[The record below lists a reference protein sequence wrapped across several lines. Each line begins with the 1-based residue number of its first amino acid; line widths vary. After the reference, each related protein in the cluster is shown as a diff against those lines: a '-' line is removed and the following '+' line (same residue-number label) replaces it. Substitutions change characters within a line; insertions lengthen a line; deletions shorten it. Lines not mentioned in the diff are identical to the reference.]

1 VDISIDIIS
10 LPNHHAVFLQPQNE
24 RSVMKFLRYGEVGA
38 EKPGM
43 LDKQGDIRDLS
54 TIVSDISP
62 AIIETGDLDRLKSV
76 DPTSLPRAEG
86 NPRLGPC
93 VGQIGKFV
101 CIGLNYTDHAK
112 ETGMPIP
119 TEPIVFM
126 KTTSSISGPDDDIEL
141 IRGSVKTDWEVEL
154 GIVIGKHTKYVS
166 EQNALDHVAG
176 YCVVNDVSERQW
188 QLEQGG
194 QWIKGK
200 SGDTYGPIG
209 PWFVTRDEIPDPQ
222 NLDLWLEVNDKRHQ
236 DGNTS
241 TMIFPVSKIVSYLSQ
256 CMSLQPGDVIATG
269 TPPGVGQ
276 GMKPPVYLRAGDKL
290 RLGVEGLGIQ
300 QQTVIDSK

>member
-1 VDISIDIIS
+1 MRLV
-10 LPNHHAVFLQPQNE
+10 
-24 RSVMKFLRYGEVGA
+24 RYGEVGA
-38 EKPGM
+38 EKPGI
-43 LDKQGDIRDLS
+43 LDDQGSIRDLS
-54 TIVSDISP
+54 SIVGDISP
-62 AIIETGDLDRLKSV
+62 ATVQASELERIASI
-76 DPTSLPRAEG
+76 DPSSLPRVEG

-126 KTTSSISGPDDDIEL
+126 KTTSAISGPNDNIEL

-154 GIVIGKHTKYVS
+154 GIVIGAHTKYVS
-166 EQNALDHVAG
+166 QENALDHVAG

-209 PWFVTRDEIPDPQ
+209 PWLVTRDEVPDPQ
-222 NLDLWLEVNDKRHQ
+222 NLDMWLEVNDKRHQ
-236 DGNTS
+236 DGNTR
-241 TMIFPVSKIVSYLSQ
+241 TMIFPVSQIVSYLSQ
-256 CMSLQPGDVIATG
+256 CMSLQAGDIIATG
-269 TPPGVGQ
+269 TPPGVGH
-276 GMKPPVYLRAGDKL
+276 GMNPPVYLQSGDVV
-290 RLGVEGLGIQ
+290 RLSVEGLGLQ
-300 QQTVIDSK
+300 QQQVVDSA

>member
-1 VDISIDIIS
+1 MRLV
-10 LPNHHAVFLQPQNE
+10 
-24 RSVMKFLRYGEVGA
+24 RYGEVGA

-43 LDKQGDIRDLS
+43 LDDQGSIRDLS
-54 TIVSDISP
+54 SIVDDISP
-62 AIIETGDLDRLKSV
+62 ATVEAGELERIASI
-76 DPTSLPRAEG
+76 DPNSLPRVEG

-112 ETGMPIP
+112 ESGMPIP

-126 KTTSSISGPDDDIEL
+126 KTTSAISGPNDNIEL

-154 GIVIGKHTKYVS
+154 GIVIGAHTKYVS
-166 EQNALDHVAG
+166 QENALDHVAG

-209 PWFVTRDEIPDPQ
+209 PWLVTRDEVPDPQ
-222 NLDLWLEVNDKRHQ
+222 NLDMWLEVNDKRHQ
-236 DGNTS
+236 DGNTR
-241 TMIFPVSKIVSYLSQ
+241 TMIFPVSQIVSYLSQ
-256 CMSLQPGDVIATG
+256 CMSLQAGDIIATG
-269 TPPGVGQ
+269 TPPGVGH
-276 GMKPPVYLRAGDKL
+276 GMNPPVYLQSGDVV
-290 RLGVEGLGIQ
+290 RLSVEGLGLQ
-300 QQTVIDSK
+300 QQQVVDSA

>member
-1 VDISIDIIS
+1 
-10 LPNHHAVFLQPQNE
+10 
-24 RSVMKFLRYGEVGA
+24 MKLLRYGEVGA

-43 LDKQGDIRDLS
+43 LDEQGDIRDLS
-54 TIVSDISP
+54 SIVSDISP
-62 AIIETGDLDRLKSV
+62 AIIEAGDLDRLNSV
-76 DPTSLPRAEG
+76 DPTSLPRVEG

-101 CIGLNYTDHAK
+101 CIGLNYSDHAK

-154 GIVIGKHTKYVS
+154 GIVVGSHTKYVS
-166 EQNALDHVAG
+166 EEDALDHVAG

-209 PWFVTRDEIPDPQ
+209 PWFVTRDEVPDPQ
-222 NLDLWLEVNDKRHQ
+222 DLDLWLEVNDKRHQ
-236 DGNTS
+236 DGNTR

-256 CMSLQPGDVIATG
+256 CMSLQAGDVIATG
-269 TPPGVGQ
+269 TPAWRRSRHEAAH
-276 GMKPPVYLRAGDKL
+276 LFAG
-290 RLGVEGLGIQ
+290 RG
-300 QQTVIDSK
+300 

>member
-1 VDISIDIIS
+1 
-10 LPNHHAVFLQPQNE
+10 
-24 RSVMKFLRYGEVGA
+24 MKLLRYGEVGA

-43 LDKQGDIRDLS
+43 LDEQGDIRDLS
-54 TIVSDISP
+54 TIVSDISG
-62 AIIETGDLDRLKSV
+62 AIIDAGDLDRLKSV
-76 DPTSLPRAEG
+76 DPASLPRVEG

-93 VGQIGKFV
+93 VGRIGKFV
-101 CIGLNYTDHAK
+101 CIGLNYSDHAK

-154 GIVIGKHTKYVS
+154 GIVVGKHTKYVS
-166 EQNALDHVAG
+166 EENALDHVAG

-236 DGNTS
+236 DGNTR
-241 TMIFPVSKIVSYLSQ
+241 TMIFPVSTIISYLSQ

-276 GMKPPVYLRAGDKL
+276 GMKPPVYLRAGDRL

>member
-1 VDISIDIIS
+1 
-10 LPNHHAVFLQPQNE
+10 
-24 RSVMKFLRYGEVGA
+24 MKLLRYGEVGA

-43 LDKQGDIRDLS
+43 LDDHGDIRDLS

-62 AIIETGDLDRLKSV
+62 AIIDAGDLDGLKSV
-76 DPTSLPRAEG
+76 DPASLPRVEG

-93 VGQIGKFV
+93 VGRIGKFV
-101 CIGLNYTDHAK
+101 CIGLNYSDHAK

-154 GIVIGKHTKYVS
+154 GIVVGKHTKYVS
-166 EQNALDHVAG
+166 EENALDHVAG

-236 DGNTS
+236 DGNTR
-241 TMIFPVSKIVSYLSQ
+241 TMIFPVSTIISYLSQ

-276 GMKPPVYLRAGDKL
+276 GMKPPVYLRAGDRL

-300 QQTVIDSK
+300 QQTVIDSQ

>member
-1 VDISIDIIS
+1 
-10 LPNHHAVFLQPQNE
+10 
-24 RSVMKFLRYGEVGA
+24 MKLLRYGEVGA
-38 EKPGM
+38 EKPGI
-43 LDKQGDIRDLS
+43 LDEQGSIRDLS
-54 TIVSDISP
+54 SIVEDIAP
-62 AIIETGDLDRLKSV
+62 AMIEAGGVERIKSI
-76 DPTSLPRAEG
+76 DPTSLPLVEG
-86 NPRLGPC
+86 NPRVGPC

-101 CIGLNYTDHAK
+101 CIGLNYSDHAK

-141 IRGSVKTDWEVEL
+141 IRGAVKTDWEVEL
-154 GIVIGKHTKYVS
+154 GIVVGKHTKYVS
-166 EQNALDHVAG
+166 EENALDHVAG

-209 PWFVTRDEIPDPQ
+209 PWFVTRDEIPNPQ
-222 NLDLWLEVNDKRHQ
+222 NLDLWLEVNDQRHQ
-236 DGNTS
+236 DGNTH
-241 TMIFPVSKIVSYLSQ
+241 TMIFSVSTIISYLSQ

-276 GMKPPVYLRAGDKL
+276 GMKPPMYLRAGDRL

>member
-1 VDISIDIIS
+1 MRLVR
-10 LPNHHAVFLQPQNE
+10 H
-24 RSVMKFLRYGEVGA
+24 GEVGA
-38 EKPGM
+38 EKPGI
-43 LDKQGDIRDLS
+43 LDDQGSIRDLS
-54 TIVSDISP
+54 SIVGDISP
-62 AIIETGDLDRLKSV
+62 ATVQAGELERIASI
-76 DPTSLPRAEG
+76 DPSSLPRVEG

-126 KTTSSISGPDDDIEL
+126 KTTSAISGPNDNIEL

-154 GIVIGKHTKYVS
+154 GIVIGAHTKYVS
-166 EQNALDHVAG
+166 QENALDHVAG

-209 PWFVTRDEIPDPQ
+209 PWLVTRDEVPDPQ
-222 NLDLWLEVNDKRHQ
+222 NLDMWLEVNDKRHQ
-236 DGNTS
+236 DGNTR
-241 TMIFPVSKIVSYLSQ
+241 TMIFPVSQIVSYLSQ
-256 CMSLQPGDVIATG
+256 CMSLQAGDIIATG
-269 TPPGVGQ
+269 TPPGVGH
-276 GMKPPVYLRAGDKL
+276 GMNPPVYLQPGDVI
-290 RLGVEGLGIQ
+290 RLSVEGLGLQ
-300 QQTVIDSK
+300 QQQVVGSA

>member
-1 VDISIDIIS
+1 
-10 LPNHHAVFLQPQNE
+10 
-24 RSVMKFLRYGEVGA
+24 MKLLRYGEVGA

-43 LDKQGDIRDLS
+43 LDEQGDIRDLS

-62 AIIETGDLDRLKSV
+62 AIIDAGDLDGLKSV
-76 DPTSLPRAEG
+76 DPASLPRVEN

-93 VGQIGKFV
+93 VGRIGKFV
-101 CIGLNYTDHAK
+101 CIGLNYSDHAK
-112 ETGMPIP
+112 ESGMPIP

-154 GIVIGKHTKYVS
+154 GIVVGKHTKYVS
-166 EQNALDHVAG
+166 EENALDHVAG

-236 DGNTS
+236 DGNTR
-241 TMIFPVSKIVSYLSQ
+241 TMIFPVSTIISYLSQ

-276 GMKPPVYLRAGDKL
+276 GMKPPVYLRAGDRL

>member
-1 VDISIDIIS
+1 MRLV
-10 LPNHHAVFLQPQNE
+10 
-24 RSVMKFLRYGEVGA
+24 RYGEVGA
-38 EKPGM
+38 EKPGI
-43 LDKQGDIRDLS
+43 LDDQGSIRDLS
-54 TIVSDISP
+54 SIVGDISP
-62 AIIETGDLDRLKSV
+62 ATVQASELERIASI
-76 DPTSLPRAEG
+76 DPSSLPRVEG

-126 KTTSSISGPDDDIEL
+126 KTTSAISGPNDNIEL

-154 GIVIGKHTKYVS
+154 GIVIGAHTKYVS
-166 EQNALDHVAG
+166 QENALDHVAG
-176 YCVVNDVSERQW
+176 YCVINDVSERQW

-209 PWFVTRDEIPDPQ
+209 PWLVTRDEVPDPQ
-222 NLDLWLEVNDKRHQ
+222 NLDMWLEVNDKRHQ
-236 DGNTS
+236 DGNTR
-241 TMIFPVSKIVSYLSQ
+241 TMIFPVSQIVSYLSQ
-256 CMSLQPGDVIATG
+256 CMSLQAGDVIATG
-269 TPPGVGQ
+269 TPPGVGH
-276 GMKPPVYLRAGDKL
+276 GMKPPVYLQPGDVV
-290 RLGVEGLGIQ
+290 RLSVEGLGLQ
-300 QQTVIDSK
+300 QQQVVDSA

>member
-1 VDISIDIIS
+1 MRLV
-10 LPNHHAVFLQPQNE
+10 
-24 RSVMKFLRYGEVGA
+24 RYGEVGA

-43 LDKQGDIRDLS
+43 LDDQGSIRDLS
-54 TIVSDISP
+54 SIVDDISP
-62 AIIETGDLDRLKSV
+62 ATVEAGELERIASI
-76 DPTSLPRAEG
+76 DPNSLPRVEG

-112 ETGMPIP
+112 ESGMPIP

-126 KTTSSISGPDDDIEL
+126 KTTSAISGPNDNIEL

-154 GIVIGKHTKYVS
+154 GIVIGAHTKYVS
-166 EQNALDHVAG
+166 QENALDHVAG

-209 PWFVTRDEIPDPQ
+209 PWLVTRDEVPDPQ
-222 NLDLWLEVNDKRHQ
+222 NLDMWLEVNDKRHQ
-236 DGNTS
+236 DGNTR
-241 TMIFPVSKIVSYLSQ
+241 TMIFPVSQIVSYLSQ
-256 CMSLQPGDVIATG
+256 CMSLQAGDIIATG
-269 TPPGVGQ
+269 TPPGVGH
-276 GMKPPVYLRAGDKL
+276 GMNPPVYLQPGDVV
-290 RLGVEGLGIQ
+290 RLSVEGLGLQ
-300 QQTVIDSK
+300 QQQVVNSA

>member
-1 VDISIDIIS
+1 
-10 LPNHHAVFLQPQNE
+10 
-24 RSVMKFLRYGEVGA
+24 MKLLRYGEVGA

-43 LDKQGDIRDLS
+43 LDEHGDIRDLS

-62 AIIETGDLDRLKSV
+62 AIIDAGDLDGLKSV
-76 DPTSLPRAEG
+76 DPASLPRVEN

-93 VGQIGKFV
+93 VGRIGKFV
-101 CIGLNYTDHAK
+101 CIGLNYSDHAK

-154 GIVIGKHTKYVS
+154 GIVVGKHTKYVS
-166 EQNALDHVAG
+166 EENALDHVAG
-176 YCVVNDVSERQW
+176 YCVVNDISERQW

-236 DGNTS
+236 DGNTR
-241 TMIFPVSKIVSYLSQ
+241 TMIFPVSTIISYLSQ

-276 GMKPPVYLRAGDKL
+276 GMKPPVYLRAGDRL

>member
-1 VDISIDIIS
+1 MRLV
-10 LPNHHAVFLQPQNE
+10 
-24 RSVMKFLRYGEVGA
+24 RYGEVGA
-38 EKPGM
+38 EKPGI
-43 LDKQGDIRDLS
+43 LDDQGSIRDLS
-54 TIVSDISP
+54 SIVDDISP
-62 AIIETGDLDRLKSV
+62 ATVEAGELERLASI
-76 DPTSLPRAEG
+76 DPSSLPRVEG

-112 ETGMPIP
+112 ESGMPIP

-126 KTTSSISGPDDDIEL
+126 KTTSAISGPNDNIEL

-154 GIVIGKHTKYVS
+154 GIVIGAHTKYVS
-166 EQNALDHVAG
+166 QENALDHVAG

-209 PWFVTRDEIPDPQ
+209 PWLVTRDEVPDPQ
-222 NLDLWLEVNDKRHQ
+222 NLDMWLEVNDKRHQ
-236 DGNTS
+236 DGNTR
-241 TMIFPVSKIVSYLSQ
+241 TMIFPVNQIVSYLSQ
-256 CMSLQPGDVIATG
+256 CMSLQAGDVIATG
-269 TPPGVGQ
+269 TPPGVGH
-276 GMKPPVYLRAGDKL
+276 GMNPPVYLQPGDVV
-290 RLGVEGLGIQ
+290 RLSVEGLGLQ
-300 QQTVIDSK
+300 QQQVVDSA

>member
-1 VDISIDIIS
+1 
-10 LPNHHAVFLQPQNE
+10 
-24 RSVMKFLRYGEVGA
+24 MKLLRYGEVGA

-43 LDKQGDIRDLS
+43 LDEQGDIRDLS

-62 AIIETGDLDRLKSV
+62 AIIDAGDLDGLKSV
-76 DPTSLPRAEG
+76 DPASLPRVEN

-93 VGQIGKFV
+93 VGRIGKFV
-101 CIGLNYTDHAK
+101 CIGLNYSDHAK

-154 GIVIGKHTKYVS
+154 GIVVGKHTKYVS
-166 EQNALDHVAG
+166 EENALDHVAG

-236 DGNTS
+236 DGNTR

-276 GMKPPVYLRAGDKL
+276 GMKPPVYLRAGDRL

-300 QQTVIDSK
+300 QQTVIGSK

>member
-1 VDISIDIIS
+1 
-10 LPNHHAVFLQPQNE
+10 
-24 RSVMKFLRYGEVGA
+24 MKLLRYGEVGA

-43 LDKQGDIRDLS
+43 LDEQGDIRDLS

-62 AIIETGDLDRLKSV
+62 AIIDAGDLDGLKSV
-76 DPTSLPRAEG
+76 DPASLPRVED

-93 VGQIGKFV
+93 VGRIGKFV
-101 CIGLNYTDHAK
+101 CIGLNYSDHAK

-126 KTTSSISGPDDDIEL
+126 KTTSSISGPNDDIEL

-154 GIVIGKHTKYVS
+154 GIVVGKHTKYVS
-166 EQNALDHVAG
+166 EENALDHVAG

-200 SGDTYGPIG
+200 SGDSYGPIG

-236 DGNTS
+236 DGNTR
-241 TMIFPVSKIVSYLSQ
+241 TMIFPVSTIISYLSQ

-276 GMKPPVYLRAGDKL
+276 GMKPPVYLRAGDRL

>member
-1 VDISIDIIS
+1 
-10 LPNHHAVFLQPQNE
+10 
-24 RSVMKFLRYGEVGA
+24 MKLLRYGEVGA

-43 LDKQGDIRDLS
+43 LDEQGDIRDLS

-62 AIIETGDLDRLKSV
+62 AIIDAGDLDGLKSV
-76 DPTSLPRAEG
+76 DPASLPRVES

-93 VGQIGKFV
+93 VGRIGKFV
-101 CIGLNYTDHAK
+101 CIGLNYSDHAK

-154 GIVIGKHTKYVS
+154 GIVVGKHTKYVS
-166 EQNALDHVAG
+166 EENALDHVAG

-236 DGNTS
+236 DGNTR
-241 TMIFPVSKIVSYLSQ
+241 TMIFPVSTIISYLSQ

-276 GMKPPVYLRAGDKL
+276 GMKPPVYLRAGDRL

>member
-1 VDISIDIIS
+1 
-10 LPNHHAVFLQPQNE
+10 
-24 RSVMKFLRYGEVGA
+24 MKLLRYGEVGA

-43 LDKQGDIRDLS
+43 LDDQGEIRDLS
-54 TIVSDISP
+54 SVVSDISP
-62 AIIETGDLDRLKSV
+62 AVIDAGDLDGLKSV
-76 DPTSLPRAEG
+76 DPASLPRVED

-93 VGQIGKFV
+93 VGRIGKFV
-101 CIGLNYTDHAK
+101 CIGLNYSDHAK

-126 KTTSSISGPDDDIEL
+126 KTTSSISGPNDDIEL

-154 GIVIGKHTKYVS
+154 GIVVGKHTKYVS
-166 EQNALDHVAG
+166 EENALDHVAG

-236 DGNTS
+236 DGNTR
-241 TMIFPVSKIVSYLSQ
+241 TMIFPVSTIISYLSQ

-276 GMKPPVYLRAGDKL
+276 GMKPPVYLRAGDRL

>member
-1 VDISIDIIS
+1 
-10 LPNHHAVFLQPQNE
+10 
-24 RSVMKFLRYGEVGA
+24 MKLLRYGEVGA

-43 LDKQGDIRDLS
+43 LDDQGGIRDLS
-54 TIVSDISP
+54 SIVDDISP
-62 AIIETGDLDRLKSV
+62 ATIEAGELDGLKSV
-76 DPTSLPRAEG
+76 DPTGLPRVEG

-93 VGQIGKFV
+93 VGRIGKFV
-101 CIGLNYTDHAK
+101 CIGLNYSDHAK

-154 GIVIGKHTKYVS
+154 GVVMGAHTKYVS
-166 EQNALDHVAG
+166 EEDALDHVAG
-176 YCVVNDVSERQW
+176 YCIVNDVSERQW

-209 PWFVTRDEIPDPQ
+209 PWLVTRDDVPDPQ
-222 NLDLWLEVNDKRHQ
+222 NLDLWLEVNNKRHQ
-236 DGNTS
+236 DGNTH

-256 CMSLQPGDVIATG
+256 CMSLQAGDVIATG

-276 GMKPPVYLRAGDKL
+276 GMKPPIYLQTGDRV
-290 RLGVEGLGIQ
+290 RLSVEGLGIQ
-300 QQTVIDSK
+300 QQTVVEST

>member
-1 VDISIDIIS
+1 
-10 LPNHHAVFLQPQNE
+10 
-24 RSVMKFLRYGEVGA
+24 MKLLRYGEVGA

-43 LDKQGDIRDLS
+43 LDEHGDIRDLS

-62 AIIETGDLDRLKSV
+62 AIIDAGDLDGLKSV
-76 DPTSLPRAEG
+76 DPASLPRVEN

-101 CIGLNYTDHAK
+101 CIGLNYSDHAK

-154 GIVIGKHTKYVS
+154 GIVVGKHTKYVS
-166 EQNALDHVAG
+166 EENALDHVAG

-209 PWFVTRDEIPDPQ
+209 PWLVTRDEIPDPQ

-236 DGNTS
+236 DGNTR
-241 TMIFPVSKIVSYLSQ
+241 TMIFPVSTIISYLSQ

-276 GMKPPVYLRAGDKL
+276 GMKPPVYLRAGDRL

>member
-1 VDISIDIIS
+1 MRLV
-10 LPNHHAVFLQPQNE
+10 
-24 RSVMKFLRYGEVGA
+24 RYGEVGA
-38 EKPGM
+38 EKPGI
-43 LDKQGDIRDLS
+43 LDDQGSIRDLS
-54 TIVSDISP
+54 SIVGDISP
-62 AIIETGDLDRLKSV
+62 ATVQASELERIASI
-76 DPTSLPRAEG
+76 DPSSLPRVEG

-126 KTTSSISGPDDDIEL
+126 KTTSAISGPNDNIEL

-154 GIVIGKHTKYVS
+154 GIVIGAHTKYVS
-166 EQNALDHVAG
+166 QENALDHVAG

-209 PWFVTRDEIPDPQ
+209 PWLVTRDEVPDPQ
-222 NLDLWLEVNDKRHQ
+222 NLDMWLEVNDKRHQ
-236 DGNTS
+236 DGNTR
-241 TMIFPVSKIVSYLSQ
+241 TMIFPVSQIVSYLSQ
-256 CMSLQPGDVIATG
+256 CMSLQAGDIIATG
-269 TPPGVGQ
+269 TPPGVGH
-276 GMKPPVYLRAGDKL
+276 GMNPPVYLQSGDVI
-290 RLGVEGLGIQ
+290 RLSVEGLGLQ
-300 QQTVIDSK
+300 QQQVVDSA

>member
-1 VDISIDIIS
+1 
-10 LPNHHAVFLQPQNE
+10 
-24 RSVMKFLRYGEVGA
+24 MKLLRYGEVGA

-43 LDKQGDIRDLS
+43 LDEHGDIRDLS
-54 TIVSDISP
+54 TIVSDISS
-62 AIIETGDLDRLKSV
+62 AIIDAGDLDGLKSV
-76 DPTSLPRAEG
+76 DPASLPRVED

-101 CIGLNYTDHAK
+101 CIGLNYSDHAK

-154 GIVIGKHTKYVS
+154 GIVVGKHTKYVS
-166 EQNALDHVAG
+166 EENALDHVAG

-236 DGNTS
+236 DGNTR
-241 TMIFPVSKIVSYLSQ
+241 TMIFPVSTIISYLSQ

-276 GMKPPVYLRAGDKL
+276 GMKPPVYLRAGDRL

>member
-1 VDISIDIIS
+1 
-10 LPNHHAVFLQPQNE
+10 
-24 RSVMKFLRYGEVGA
+24 MKFLRYGEAGA

-43 LDKQGDIRDLS
+43 LDDQGDIRDLS

-62 AIIETGDLDRLKSV
+62 AIIEAGDLDGLKSV
-76 DPTSLPRAEG
+76 DPTSLPRVEG

-101 CIGLNYTDHAK
+101 CIGLNYSDHAQ
-112 ETGMPIP
+112 ETGNPIP
-119 TEPIVFM
+119 AEPIVFM

-141 IRGSVKTDWEVEL
+141 IRGSVKTDLEVEL
-154 GIVIGKHTKYVS
+154 GIIVGKHTKYVS
-166 EQNALDHVAG
+166 EENALDHVAG

-236 DGNTS
+236 DGNTR

-276 GMKPPVYLRAGDKL
+276 GMKPPVYLRAGDRL

-300 QQTVIDSK
+300 QQTVMDSK

>member
-1 VDISIDIIS
+1 
-10 LPNHHAVFLQPQNE
+10 
-24 RSVMKFLRYGEVGA
+24 MKLLRYGEVGA

-43 LDKQGDIRDLS
+43 LDDQGEIRDLS
-54 TIVSDISP
+54 SIVSDISP
-62 AIIETGDLDRLKSV
+62 AIIEAGDLNGLKSV
-76 DPTSLPRAEG
+76 DPTSLPRVEG

-93 VGQIGKFV
+93 VGRIGKFV
-101 CIGLNYTDHAK
+101 CIGLNYSDHAK

-154 GIVIGKHTKYVS
+154 GIVVGKHTKYVS
-166 EQNALDHVAG
+166 EENALDHVAG

-236 DGNTS
+236 DGNTR
-241 TMIFPVSKIVSYLSQ
+241 TMIFPVSTIISYLSQ

-276 GMKPPVYLRAGDKL
+276 GMKPPVYLRAGDRL

>member
-1 VDISIDIIS
+1 
-10 LPNHHAVFLQPQNE
+10 
-24 RSVMKFLRYGEVGA
+24 MKLLRYGEVGA

-62 AIIETGDLDRLKSV
+62 AIIEAGDLDELKSV
-76 DPTSLPRAEG
+76 DPASLPRVEG

-101 CIGLNYTDHAK
+101 CIGLNYSDHAK

-154 GIVIGKHTKYVS
+154 GIVVGKHTKYVS
-166 EQNALDHVAG
+166 EENALDHVAG

-236 DGNTS
+236 DGNTR
-241 TMIFPVSKIVSYLSQ
+241 TMIFPVSTIISYLSQ

-276 GMKPPVYLRAGDKL
+276 GMKPPVYLRAGDRL

-300 QQTVIDSK
+300 QQTVIDSQ

>member
-1 VDISIDIIS
+1 
-10 LPNHHAVFLQPQNE
+10 
-24 RSVMKFLRYGEVGA
+24 MKLLRYGPAGS
-38 EKPGM
+38 EKPGI
-43 LDKQGDIRDLS
+43 LDDTGVLRDLS
-54 TIVSDISP
+54 AIVGDITGATILTNELERV
-62 AIIETGDLDRLKSV
+62 AAT
-76 DPTSLPRAEG
+76 DPSTLPPVEG
-86 NPRLGPC
+86 NPRIGPC
-93 VGQIGKFV
+93 VGNIGKFV

-126 KTTSSISGPDDDIEL
+126 KTTSSISGPGDDIEL

-154 GIVIGKHTKYVS
+154 GIVVGSHTKYVS
-166 EQNALDHVAG
+166 EEDALDHVAG

-236 DGNTS
+236 DGNTR

-256 CMSLQPGDVIATG
+256 CMSLQAGDVIATG

-276 GMKPPVYLRAGDKL
+276 GMKPPVYLQAGDKV
-290 RLGVEGLGIQ
+290 RLSVEGLGIQ
-300 QQTVIDSK
+300 QQTVVESK

>member
-1 VDISIDIIS
+1 
-10 LPNHHAVFLQPQNE
+10 
-24 RSVMKFLRYGEVGA
+24 MKLLRYGEVGA

-43 LDKQGDIRDLS
+43 LDEQGDIRDLS

-62 AIIETGDLDRLKSV
+62 AIIDAGDLDGLKSV
-76 DPTSLPRAEG
+76 DPASLPRVED

-93 VGQIGKFV
+93 VGRIGKFV
-101 CIGLNYTDHAK
+101 CIGLNYSDHAK

-154 GIVIGKHTKYVS
+154 GIVVGKHTKYVS
-166 EQNALDHVAG
+166 EENALDHVAG

-209 PWFVTRDEIPDPQ
+209 PWLVTRDEIPDPQ

-236 DGNTS
+236 DGNTR
-241 TMIFPVSKIVSYLSQ
+241 TMIFPVSTIISYLSQ

-276 GMKPPVYLRAGDKL
+276 GMKPPVYLRAGDRL

>member
-1 VDISIDIIS
+1 
-10 LPNHHAVFLQPQNE
+10 
-24 RSVMKFLRYGEVGA
+24 MKLLRYGEVGA

-43 LDKQGDIRDLS
+43 LDEQGNIRDLS
-54 TIVSDISP
+54 SIIDDISP
-62 AIIETGDLDRLKSV
+62 AIIEAGDLDRLKLV
-76 DPTSLPRAEG
+76 DPTSLPRVEG
-86 NPRLGPC
+86 SPRLGPC

-101 CIGLNYTDHAK
+101 CIGLNYSDHAK

-126 KTTSSISGPDDDIEL
+126 KTTSSISGPNDDIEL

-154 GIVIGKHTKYVS
+154 GVVVGSHTKYVS
-166 EQNALDHVAG
+166 EEDALNHVAG
-176 YCVVNDVSERQW
+176 YCIVNDVSERQW

-200 SGDTYGPIG
+200 SGDTYGPVG
-209 PWFVTRDEIPDPQ
+209 PWFVTRDEVRDPQ
-222 NLDLWLEVNDKRHQ
+222 TLDLWLEVNDKRHQ
-236 DGNTS
+236 DGNTR
-241 TMIFPVSKIVSYLSQ
+241 TMIFPVSTIISYLSQ

-276 GMKPPVYLRAGDKL
+276 GMKPPVYLRAGDRL

>member
-1 VDISIDIIS
+1 
-10 LPNHHAVFLQPQNE
+10 
-24 RSVMKFLRYGEVGA
+24 MKLLRYGEVGA

-43 LDKQGDIRDLS
+43 LDEHGDIRDLS

-62 AIIETGDLDRLKSV
+62 AIIDAGDLDGLKSV
-76 DPTSLPRAEG
+76 DPASLPRVEN

-101 CIGLNYTDHAK
+101 CIGLNYSDHAK

-154 GIVIGKHTKYVS
+154 GIVVGKHTKYVS
-166 EQNALDHVAG
+166 EENALDHVAG

-236 DGNTS
+236 DGNTR
-241 TMIFPVSKIVSYLSQ
+241 TMIFPVSTIISYLSQ

-276 GMKPPVYLRAGDKL
+276 GMKPPVYLRAGDRL

>member
-1 VDISIDIIS
+1 
-10 LPNHHAVFLQPQNE
+10 
-24 RSVMKFLRYGEVGA
+24 MKLLRYGEVGA

-43 LDKQGDIRDLS
+43 LDEHGDIRDLS

-62 AIIETGDLDRLKSV
+62 AIIDAGDLDGLKSV
-76 DPTSLPRAEG
+76 DLTSLPRVEG

-101 CIGLNYTDHAK
+101 CIGLNYSDHAK

-154 GIVIGKHTKYVS
+154 GIVVGKHTKYVS
-166 EQNALDHVAG
+166 EENALDHVAG

-236 DGNTS
+236 DGNTR
-241 TMIFPVSKIVSYLSQ
+241 TMIFPVSTIISYLSQ

-276 GMKPPVYLRAGDKL
+276 GMKPPVYLRAGDRL